1 MFADLAAGFA
11 ALLDPSVLGFAFAG
25 LAGGIVVGS
34 LPGLTATMAVAVLAP
49 FTFTMEPLVGLP
61 FLLGVYKGAIYAGSI
76 PAILINTPGTAAA
89 AATAA
94 DGNAMAR
101 SGKARAALEISLYA
115 SVIADLLATLVLIA
129 VAAPLAAIAVT
140 VGSAEFTLLYA
151 IALTMV
157 AAVSGDDM
165 LKGLVATSAGILVAV
180 VGLDPMSGA
189 QRFTFGTTALLGG
202 ISLIPLLIGMFAL
215 SEILIRAEDKVKDGA
230 TTPIGQAPDGASLPL
245 KSLRNLLPTILRS
258 TGIGTA
264 LGSLPGLGAEIA
276 CWVSYGVAKRTSKTP
291 EAFGK
296 GAPEGVAAAEAG
308 NNAVCPAALIPMTVF
323 GIPGDTITAV
333 LLGAFMAQGLMPGPL
348 MFSRDAE
355 TIYALFAFLIVSN
368 VMLLCLGFWAV
379 RHMQH
384 IVSIPNALLYPS
396 VAAFCF
402 AGAYAV
408 NNAAFDIAI
417 MLAGGVLGYLM
428 RKAQVPI
435 APFVI
440 GILLA
445 PGLENSLRQ
454 TLTVSRGSL
463 SAFVDE
469 PGALALLLILL
480 GILTLF
486 AFRGLRPRTVPSTN
500 DNHREEKN
508 NDH

>member
-1 MFADLAAGFA
+1 MLADLASGFQ
-11 ALLDPSVLGFAFAG
+11 LILDPVVIGVALIGLLAG
-25 LAGGIVVGS
+25 LFVGA

-49 FTFTMEPLVGLP
+49 FTFIMEPLIGLP

-101 SGKARAALEISLYA
+101 SGRAREALEISLFA
-115 SVIADLLATLVLIA
+115 SVIADFLATIVLVL
-129 VAAPLAAIAVT
+129 VAAPLAAVAIK

-151 IALTMV
+151 LALTMV

-165 LKGLVATSAGILVAV
+165 LKGLIAAALGVMIAL

-189 QRFTFGTTALLGG
+189 QRYTFGLPVLLGG

-215 SEILIRAEDKVKDGA
+215 SEIMLRAEDDLR
-230 TTPIGQAPDGASLPL
+230 TPQRSPKMPGDARETGV
-245 KSLRNLLPTILRS
+245 SLRGFRGLLPTILRS
-258 TGIGTA
+258 TGIGTS
-264 LGSLPGLGAEIA
+264 LGSLPGLGAEIS
-276 CWVSYGVAKRTSKTP
+276 CWVSYGLARRASATP
-291 EAFGK
+291 ERFGK

-333 LLGAFMAQGLMPGPL
+333 LLGAFMAQGLTPGPL
-348 MFSRDAE
+348 LFSRDAE
-355 TIYALFAFLIVSN
+355 TVYALFAFLFVSN
-368 VMLLCLGFWAV
+368 VLLLGVGIFAI
-379 RHMQH
+379 RYLQH
-384 IVSIPNALLYPS
+384 IVLIPANLLYPV

-408 NNAAFDIAI
+408 NNAAFDLVI
-417 MLAGGVLGYLM
+417 MLAGGIAGYAM
-428 RKAQVPI
+428 RKTGMPI
-435 APFVI
+435 PPLVI
-440 GILLA
+440 GMLLA

-454 TLTVSRGSL
+454 ALTVSRGSFDI
-463 SAFVDE
+463 FVTR
-469 PGALALLLILL
+469 PGALALLTVLCLLIA
-480 GILTLF
+480 LF
-486 AFRGLRPRTVPSTN
+486 IWRGLQRIHQAPSKGKTS
-500 DNHREEKN
+500 
-508 NDH
+508 

>member
-1 MFADLAAGFA
+1 MLGELATGFS
-11 ALLDPSVLGFAFAG
+11 ALLDPTVIAFAFAG
-25 LAGGIVVGS
+25 LTGGIVVGA

-49 FTFTMEPLVGLP
+49 FTFTMDALVGLP

-101 SGKARAALEISLYA
+101 AGKARAALEISLYA
-115 SVIADLLATLVLIA
+115 SVIADLLATMVLIA
-129 VAAPLAAIAVT
+129 VAAPLAAVAVG

-165 LKGLVATSAGILVAV
+165 LKGLIATSAGILVAAI
-180 VGLDPMSGA
+180 GLDPMSGA

-215 SEILIRAEDKVKDGA
+215 SEILVRAEEPLGSGRTDRTADARNGA
-230 TTPIGQAPDGASLPL
+230 PASLAAMRRL
-245 KSLRNLLPTILRS
+245 MPTILRS

-355 TIYALFAFLIVSN
+355 TVYALFAFLIVSN
-368 VMLLCLGFWAV
+368 VMLLVLGLWAV
-379 RHMQH
+379 RYMQH

-408 NNAAFDIAI
+408 NNAAFDIVI
-417 MLAGGVLGYLM
+417 MLAGGLLGYAM
-428 RKAQVPI
+428 RKSGVPM

-469 PGALALLLILL
+469 PGALALSLVLVAIVAV
-480 GILTLF
+480 F
-486 AFRGLRPRTVPSTN
+486 AVRGVRSASSQTTIIQQRGN
-500 DNHREEKN
+500 GK
-508 NDH
+508 

>member
-1 MFADLAAGFA
+1 MLADLASGFSLLA
-11 ALLDPSVLGFAFAG
+11 DPLVLLTALAG
-25 LAGGIVVGS
+25 LLAGIVVGG

-49 FTFTMEPLVGLP
+49 FTFMMDTLIGLP

-94 DGNAMAR
+94 DGHAMAR
-101 SGKARAALEISLYA
+101 AGKGRQALEISLYA

-129 VAAPLAAIAVT
+129 VAAPLASVAIK
-140 VGSAEFTLLYA
+140 VGSPEFTLLYA

-157 AAVSGDDM
+157 AAVSGTDM
-165 LKGLVATSAGILVAV
+165 LKGLIAAVLGVLVSLI
-180 VGLDPMSGA
+180 GLDPMTGA
-189 QRFTFGTTALLGG
+189 QRYTFGTTFLLGG

-215 SEILIRAEDKVKDGA
+215 SEILLRAEAGA
-230 TTPIGQAPDGASLPL
+230 RGQTQAAIDPTHAAAKLPL
-245 KSLRNLLPTILRS
+245 SGLRHLMPTILRS

-264 LGSLPGLGAEIA
+264 IGSLPGLGAEIS
-276 CWVSYGVAKRTSKTP
+276 CWVSYGIARRRSKTP
-291 EAFGK
+291 ERFGK
-296 GAPEGVAAAEAG
+296 GAPEGVAASEAG

-333 LLGAFMAQGLMPGPL
+333 LLGAFMAQGLTPGPL
-348 MFSRDAE
+348 MFAREAE
-355 TIYALFAFLIVSN
+355 TIYAIFAFLIVSN
-368 VMLLCLGFWAV
+368 VMLLCVGLWAI
-379 RHMQH
+379 RYMQR
-384 IVSIPNALLYPS
+384 IVLIPDALLYPA

-408 NNAAFDIAI
+408 NNAAFDIMI
-417 MLAGGVLGYLM
+417 MLAGGALGYIM
-428 RKAQVPI
+428 RKVGMPI

-454 TLTVSRGSL
+454 SLAVSRGSL
-463 SAFVDE
+463 TIFVE
-469 PGALALLLILL
+469 KPPSLVLLLILA
-480 GILTLF
+480 GILVLF
-486 AFRGLRPRTVPSTN
+486 AWRGWKGAPDPSSTTIN
-500 DNHREEKN
+500 PNSQR
-508 NDH
+508 

>member
-1 MFADLAAGFA
+1 MLADLASGFA
-11 ALLDPSVLGFAFAG
+11 ALLDPMVIGFAFTG
-25 LAGGIVVGS
+25 LVGGIIVGS

-49 FTFTMEPLVGLP
+49 FTFTMDALVGLP

-101 SGKARAALEISLYA
+101 SGKARMALEISLYA
-115 SVIADLLATLVLIA
+115 SVSADLLATMVLIA
-129 VAAPLAAIAVT
+129 VAAPLAAIAVS

-165 LKGLVATSAGILVAV
+165 LKGLIATTAGILVAV
-180 VGLDPMSGA
+180 IGLDPMSGA

-215 SEILIRAEDKVKDGA
+215 SEILIRAEDA
-230 TTPIGQAPDGASLPL
+230 LSRRPTTPVRDVRGGTSISVRQVRGLM
-245 KSLRNLLPTILRS
+245 PTILRS

-291 EAFGK
+291 DAFGK
-296 GAPEGVAAAEAG
+296 GSPEGVAAAEAG

-368 VMLLCLGFWAV
+368 IMLLFVGLWAV

-408 NNAAFDIAI
+408 NNAAFDIVI
-417 MLAGGVLGYLM
+417 MLAGGLLGYLM
-428 RKAQVPI
+428 RKTQVPI

-440 GILLA
+440 GTLLA

-463 SAFVDE
+463 SAFVDK
-469 PGALALLLILL
+469 PSALALLLVLLAILA
-480 GILTLF
+480 IFT
-486 AFRGLRPRTVPSTN
+486 FRGLRPASSPPSEN
-500 DNHREEKN
+500 QQRGNEQ
-508 NDH
+508 

>member
-1 MFADLAAGFA
+1 
-11 ALLDPSVLGFAFAG
+11 
-25 LAGGIVVGS
+25 
-34 LPGLTATMAVAVLAP
+34 MAVAVLAP
-49 FTFTMEPLVGLP
+49 FTFVMDALIGLP

-101 SGKARAALEISLYA
+101 SGQARQALEISLSA
-115 SVIADLLATLVLIA
+115 SVIADLLATMVLIA
-129 VAAPLAAIAVT
+129 VAAPLAAIAIK

-151 IALTMV
+151 LALTMV

-165 LKGLVATSAGILVAV
+165 LKGLIATSLGVLIAL

-189 QRFTFGTTALLGG
+189 QRYTFGQPVLLGG

-215 SEILIRAEDKVKDGA
+215 SEIMLRAEDQLRGPKAPPPEGRGA
-230 TTPIGQAPDGASLPL
+230 GLSLPG
-245 KSLRNLLPTILRS
+245 LRRLMPTILRS
-258 TGIGTA
+258 TGIGTS
-264 LGSLPGLGAEIA
+264 LGTLPGLGAEIS
-276 CWVSYGVAKRTSKTP
+276 CWVSYGIARRTSPTP
-291 EAFGK
+291 ERFGR

-333 LLGAFMAQGLMPGPL
+333 LLGAFMAQGLTPGPL
-348 MFSRDAE
+348 LFDRDAE

-368 VMLLCLGFWAV
+368 VLLLGVGLFAIRYLQRLV
-379 RHMQH
+379 L
-384 IVSIPNALLYPS
+384 IPAALLYPA

-408 NNAAFDIAI
+408 NNATFDLVV
-417 MLAGGVLGYLM
+417 MMAGGVAGYAM
-428 RKAQVPI
+428 RKTGMPI
-435 APFVI
+435 PPLVI
-440 GILLA
+440 GMLLA

-454 TLTVSRGSL
+454 TLTVSRGSFDI
-463 SAFVDE
+463 FVTR
-469 PGALALLLILL
+469 PGAAVLLAILCLLIALFVWRGTQRLL
-480 GILTLF
+480 QPQSKGET
-486 AFRGLRPRTVPSTN
+486 S
-500 DNHREEKN
+500 
-508 NDH
+508 

>member
-1 MFADLAAGFA
+1 MLADLAAGFS
-11 ALLDPSVLGFAFAG
+11 LILDPAVIGVALAG
-25 LAGGIVVGS
+25 LLAGILVGG

-49 FTFTMEPLVGLP
+49 FTFMMDTLIGLP

-101 SGKARAALEISLYA
+101 SGRARQALEISLYA
-115 SVIADLLATLVLIA
+115 SVIADLIATIVLIA
-129 VAAPLAAIAVT
+129 VAAPLASIAIK
-140 VGSAEFTLLYA
+140 VGSPEFTLLYA

-157 AAVSGDDM
+157 AAVSGQDM
-165 LKGLVATSAGILVAV
+165 LKGMIAAV
-180 VGLDPMSGA
+180 LGVMISLIGLDPMSGA
-189 QRFTFGTTALLGG
+189 QRYTFDTTLLLGG

-215 SEILIRAEDKVKDGA
+215 SEILIRAEDQLKGRRPGSIDAK
-230 TTPIGQAPDGASLPL
+230 GASQGLSLSGL
-245 KSLRNLLPTILRS
+245 KRLMPTILRS

-264 LGSLPGLGAEIA
+264 LGSLPGLGAEIS
-276 CWVSYGVAKRTSKTP
+276 CWVAYGVAKRTSKTP

-348 MFSRDAE
+348 MFARDAE
-355 TIYALFAFLIVSN
+355 TVYAIFAFLLVSN
-368 VMLLCLGFWAV
+368 VMLLFVGLWAI
-379 RHMQH
+379 RYMQR
-384 IVSIPNALLYPS
+384 IVLIPNALLYPA

-402 AGAYAV
+402 AGAFAV
-408 NNAAFDIAI
+408 NNTGFDIVI
-417 MLAGGVLGYLM
+417 MLVGGIAGYAM
-428 RKAQVPI
+428 RKTGMPI

-440 GILLA
+440 GMLLA

-454 TLTVSRGSL
+454 SLTASRGSL
-463 SAFVDE
+463 LIFVE
-469 PGALALLLILL
+469 KPGALALLVILAGL
-480 GILTLF
+480 VGLF
-486 AFRGLRPRTVPSTN
+486 ALQGWRRGAPANTSLNQQNGETR
-500 DNHREEKN
+500 
-508 NDH
+508 